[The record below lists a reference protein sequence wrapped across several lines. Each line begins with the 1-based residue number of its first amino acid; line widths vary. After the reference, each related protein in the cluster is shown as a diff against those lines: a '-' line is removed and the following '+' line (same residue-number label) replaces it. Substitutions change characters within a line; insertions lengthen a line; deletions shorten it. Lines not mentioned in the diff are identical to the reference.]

1 MSEQPLEGNTVYWP
15 RVKEILDDLMARWE
29 VKRGRRPL
37 PGIHRYY
44 WDSPEQLANDVLSGI
59 RAIEPGVPGRE
70 TAFVRS
76 IHQALLPKLWTTT
89 QRAHQAR
96 ESLQPSTNFLLPPWR
111 QHKNRG
117 SIFDAAPVF
126 MSCYF
131 SWDWESSLLPRPAPA
146 PWSFGKPGFAPTSFP
161 PLPTAL
167 DYQS

>member
-44 WDSPEQLANDVLSGI
+44 WESPEQLANDVLSGI

-76 IHQALLPKLWTTT
+76 LA
-89 QRAHQAR
+89 RAIGTWGKMPLR
-96 ESLQPSTNFLLPPWR
+96 GPFLTEEELDEIVSW
-111 QHKNRG
+111 
-117 SIFDAAPVF
+117 IDAGMPT
-126 MSCYF
+126 
-131 SWDWESSLLPRPAPA
+131 DSS
-146 PWSFGKPGFAPTSFP
+146 S
-161 PLPTAL
+161 PTAQIVA
-167 DYQS
+167 DNTAGSSS